1 MLKLTVF
8 ILITLSCHSTSH
20 SSFQQVNPQC
30 QPNEPTSDTCTDD
43 VNRLGLTRGAFV
55 DKLLPLAPRVCINN
69 TVANALPIISRST
82 ATPIQ
87 IDHSTPPQVDSA
99 LPIMTTSHSSFQKV
113 NPQCQPNEPISDTCT
128 DDVNRLGLTRGAFVS
143 SVANALPIM
152 PRSRT
157 SNGLLHPKGPAFH
170 HNQASMPFTDA
181 VHNTLPIIPRSTGTP
196 IQIDHFALICS
207 DLHPNGTHFM
217 HSTWMGPPL
226 YHNQAPIPIINTVDS
241 ALPIMTRDHLTPFQ
255 CTNSN
260 GRFHLKD
267 MSQTIYKHGEMIG
280 VLFMFLFSIQSP
292 MSSFNLLLAI
302 AFHSFTTA
310 RSQHLNCTVDCPYHF
325 DVNGSVVFD
334 PCPNGCQFQDL
345 KCNDTATGDCI
356 VDCTGQLSCVGSSIY
371 ADAGEG
377 DLFVNC
383 HGRVACVTITIS
395 GGTANMSVDCR
406 GEGACSA
413 GTINGAKQN
422 TFVICNGTRAC
433 SSATIN
439 GTAVTGDMFV
449 DCLGDYA
456 CQEATINGA
465 KQNTFVICHEWRV
478 CYMSAIRGGTGNMSV
493 DCRDDYACAEA
504 TINGAEQNTFVIC
517 NGMAACFLTTT
528 SGGAGNMS
536 FDCRAESACQEA
548 TINCA
553 IQNTFV
559 ICNGT
564 EACYETTINGTA
576 VTGDIVVG
584 CFGYACVASK
594 VTGGNQNTFI
604 NCNGDATC
612 VFATMD
618 GGKGNTYLQC
628 SGENSCRETAISCHS
643 AKYCNITSQGF
654 LSLAGAHI
662 EAGVGS
668 KLYINASGSFG
679 LVQTEIICP
688 TDRIAGSE
696 YTNNSI
702 CRIHAH
708 GDSVLS
714 ETIIYAVEAYYNVE
728 IECNRDNEYSCYDI
742 DTVDSN
748 PLLYCTEDLNVS
760 CSMEQSPN
768 GGVFSDEDCLCAD
781 YLLPTTPPTINPTM
795 MPTTFAPTFSPTQ
808 YDPAGQSPRTLY
820 LSKNG
825 CDVGVCDTEAFDW
838 NGHCAFDWFTA
849 LEGYNTCCS
858 NLVPITSTKSDT
870 PIQNCDQNFTIN
882 NTGIF
887 KEDTAWGV
895 DSELYILCFDV
906 VESLVCYHP
915 TITKI
920 LYEEIDYINDNQHY
934 LNIGYN
940 NESNLVNV
948 PFCRGGISRHCGSMR
963 DCPVAMGLVDI
974 SWTASEGPYAFYLM
988 NGPGVEPLCGES
1000 FFKRNM
1006 FVGFTVQ
1013 CSDFKRS
1020 STCRSFNYVWSC
1032 LRGEVNC
1039 TEYDGHGAIKIDVG
1053 QYKFD
1058 DTINI
1063 VDKQIR
1069 IVGEGYDKTTL
1080 THHTAD
1086 TIPMIDCHF
1095 RQCYI
1100 TLSDISYN
1108 LTSPTM
1114 NIIKTT
1120 NGGNIKFENVHFVSS
1135 AKISFVFTHASQ
1147 VSFSNCTFT
1156 EQIATWNITNSANV
1170 SFTHCTFKRIDANQT
1185 HRGYSMFNVQ
1195 NALLS
1200 ISHSAFEE
1208 NHNFYAII
1216 RSAHGSTVSIM
1227 HSIFR
1232 ENRNNTYIWHCDNS
1246 NASLLNIQYSGANEC
1261 AQNQCLL
1268 FLESDLLVDPISS
1281 STVVFGHTS
1290 NTTNQSNTLHASSF
1304 TPSSV
1309 LLFAERDFLNFGMN
1323 NDTIIFEPCVPFD
1336 AYSIAQTEFADIASS
1351 LPATSTFDSP
1361 SETYQQT
1368 HTCVSHALCYIE
1380 CITSPLPCFKSH
1392 FIANKSRISLFKCSS
1407 SSSCSDSQIHISDS
1421 QTAAIVCDGS
1431 FACAQIMVNLNNTN
1445 AFYFECL
1452 QTDSCNEAEIHITNT
1467 SNTII
1472 KCYGVGSCNGLR
1484 IFSDTNDIDIS
1495 LLSFNEDIIVNV
1507 PSEFIKEK
1515 LHCAADN
1522 QYLILDTASYI
1533 HLNTSLY
1540 DLFGGGM
1547 PCQNVMYRFDEADKI
1562 DCEIRYQFFSSK
1574 AIDEELLSLIHGGYD
1589 MECYSDIFVDNIVD
1603 YTCFGTANPTIDPTV
1618 NPTVDPTI
1626 DPTVDPTTDPTVHPT
1641 IDPTIDPT
1649 VDPTINPTVGP

>member
-1 MLKLTVF
+1 
-8 ILITLSCHSTSH
+8 
-20 SSFQQVNPQC
+20 
-30 QPNEPTSDTCTDD
+30 
-43 VNRLGLTRGAFV
+43 
-55 DKLLPLAPRVCINN
+55 
-69 TVANALPIISRST
+69 
-82 ATPIQ
+82 
-87 IDHSTPPQVDSA
+87 
-99 LPIMTTSHSSFQKV
+99 
-113 NPQCQPNEPISDTCT
+113 
-128 DDVNRLGLTRGAFVS
+128 
-143 SVANALPIM
+143 M

-406 GEGACSA
+406 GEGACS
-413 GTINGAKQN
+413 GSTINGAKQN
-422 TFVICNGTRAC
+422 TSVICNGT
-433 SSATIN
+433 
-439 GTAVTGDMFV
+439 
-449 DCLGDYA
+449 
-456 CQEATINGA
+456 
-465 KQNTFVICHEWRV
+465 
-478 CYMSAIRGGTGNMSV
+478 
-493 DCRDDYACAEA
+493 
-504 TINGAEQNTFVIC
+504 
-517 NGMAACFLTTT
+517 
-528 SGGAGNMS
+528 
-536 FDCRAESACQEA
+536 SAC
-548 TINCA
+548 
-553 IQNTFV
+553 
-559 ICNGT
+559 
-564 EACYETTINGTA
+564 YSTTINGTA

-808 YDPAGQSPRTLY
+808 YDPQGQSPRTMY

-948 PFCRGGISRHCGSMR
+948 PFCRGGISRNCGSMR

-1268 FLESDLLVDPISS
+1268 FLESDLLVDPISSGGS

-1641 IDPTIDPT
+1641 IDPT
-1649 VDPTINPTVGP
+1649 